1 MQQIAELADF
11 GDKKASSIFNKP
23 GAFRVYDQVVL
34 HLSLS
39 LLNRAK
45 TLLSRSLEEIFKSL
59 VALAY

>member
-11 GDKKASSIFNKP
+11 GDIKPSSIFNKP